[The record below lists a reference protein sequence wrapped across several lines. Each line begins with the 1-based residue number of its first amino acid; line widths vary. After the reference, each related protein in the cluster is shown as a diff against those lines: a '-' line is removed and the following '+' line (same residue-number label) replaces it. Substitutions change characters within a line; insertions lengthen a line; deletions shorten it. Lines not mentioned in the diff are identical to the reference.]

1 MKKFLGSILLMA
13 MLIIGNL
20 PSNAQNNLIRNTEEV
35 DGLVVSETIY
45 KMEGDGLTNY
55 MKHLYKYD
63 ENKQRTEDEAMKWNG
78 VKETWE
84 KDLCIRY
91 TYTDTSITTEYYKWN
106 KKKKDYI
113 IIPEMTIT
121 MDK

>member
-55 MKHLYKYD
+55 MKRKSNSL
-63 ENKQRTEDEAMKWNG
+63 
-78 VKETWE
+78 
-84 KDLCIRY
+84 
-91 TYTDTSITTEYYKWN
+91 SI
-106 KKKKDYI
+106 
-113 IIPEMTIT
+113 
-121 MDK
+121 